1 MVKSSMTSIIIMGIF
16 VQHPTIT
23 QVTTKGV
30 YKAKQ
35 NSDMMETMI
44 QHEENENECIWVQS
58 IIRNTIYIYIY
69 IYIPPN

>member
-1 MVKSSMTSIIIMGIF
+1 MGIF

-35 NSDMMETMI
+35 NSDMIETMI
-44 QHEENENECIWVQS
+44 QHEENECMWVQS
-58 IIRNTIYIYIY
+58 ILRNTQYIYM
-69 IYIPPN
+69 PPN